1 MGGKTGRL
9 RLPPADA
16 ILAREMLHDRE
27 RPRPFIIAHRG
38 LAHTAPEN
46 TLASVRAALE
56 LPVDGIEIDVYLS
69 ADGVPVVMHDPT
81 VDRTT
86 DGHGPVC
93 SLTLAQLNEL
103 RAHIG
108 WQERSLPPEPVP
120 TLREVLQATRGRRL
134 LCVEVKPKGI
144 EQEVLAEI
152 RRADAVEWVW
162 MWTFFR
168 SIVRRFHELEPR
180 IPAAWLCAGFV
191 GLSPEQ
197 FMEMAVDLGAAGASV
212 EIQDLSPEVV
222 EQAHARGLAIYSYD
236 KERPEAWA
244 QQLAWGVDAI
254 VTDDPLPALA
264 ARDGRP
270 RASRL
275 D

>member
-1 MGGKTGRL
+1 MV
-9 RLPPADA
+9 
-16 ILAREMLHDRE
+16 HYRE
-27 RPRPFIIAHRG
+27 RPRPLIIAHRG
-38 LAHTAPEN
+38 LAHNVPEN

-86 DGHGPVC
+86 EGHGPVC
-93 SLTLAQLNEL
+93 SLTLVQLNEL

-152 RRADAVEWVW
+152 RRADALEWVW

-168 SIVRRFHELEPR
+168 SILRRFHELEPR

-191 GLSPEQ
+191 GISPEH
-197 FMEMAVDLGAAGASV
+197 FMDMAVDLGAAGVSV

-222 EQAHARGLAIYSYD
+222 EQAHAHVLAIYSYD

-244 QQLAWGVDAI
+244 QQLTWGVDAI

-264 ARDGRP
+264 ARDGR
-270 RASRL
+270 R

>member
-1 MGGKTGRL
+1 M
-9 RLPPADA
+9 A
-16 ILAREMLHDRE
+16 HDRE
-27 RPRPFIIAHRG
+27 LPRSLIIVHRG
-38 LAHTAPEN
+38 FAQRAPEN
-46 TLASVRAALE
+46 TVASVQAALE
-56 LPVDGIEIDVYLS
+56 LPVDAIEIDVYLS

-103 RAHIG
+103 RAHLG
-108 WQERSLPPEPVP
+108 WQERSFPPEPIP
-120 TLREVLQATRGRRL
+120 TLRDVLEATRGRRL

-152 RRADAVEWVW
+152 RRADALEWVW

-168 SIVRRFHELEPR
+168 SIMRRFHELEPR

-191 GLSPEQ
+191 GISPQQ
-197 FMEMAVDLGAAGASV
+197 FMDMAVDLGAAGVSV
-212 EIQDLSPEVV
+212 EIQDLSPEVL
-222 EQAHARGLAIYSYD
+222 ELAHARGVAVYSYD
-236 KERPEAWA
+236 KECPEAWA
-244 QQLAWGVDAI
+244 RQLAWGVDAI

-264 ARDGRP
+264 ARDARLRP
-270 RASRL
+270 SGPP
-275 D
+275 

>member
-1 MGGKTGRL
+1 MSHDA
-9 RLPPADA
+9 PAG
-16 ILAREMLHDRE
+16 ARPLV
-27 RPRPFIIAHRG
+27 IAHRG
-38 LAHTAPEN
+38 FAHRAPEN
-46 TLASVRAALE
+46 TLAAVRAALE

-69 ADGVPVVMHDPT
+69 ADGIPVVMHDPT

-120 TLREVLQATRGRRL
+120 TLRQVLEATRGRRL

-168 SIVRRFHELEPR
+168 SILRRFHELEPR

-191 GLSPEQ
+191 GISPRR
-197 FMEMAVDLGAAGASV
+197 FMEMAVDLGAAGVSV
-212 EIQDLSPEVV
+212 EIQDLSPKVV
-222 EQAHARGLAIYSYD
+222 EEGHAQGLALYSYD
-236 KERPEAWA
+236 KESSDAWA
-244 QQLAWGVDAI
+244 RQLAWGVDAI

-264 ARDGRP
+264 ARDGHL
-270 RASRL
+270 A
-275 D
+275 

>member
-1 MGGKTGRL
+1 MT
-9 RLPPADA
+9 
-16 ILAREMLHDRE
+16 HWHE
-27 RPRPFIIAHRG
+27 RPRPLIITHRG
-38 LAHTAPEN
+38 LAHHVPEN

-56 LPVDGIEIDVYLS
+56 TPVDGIEIDVYLS

-81 VDRTT
+81 LDRTT

-93 SLTLAQLNEL
+93 SLTLAELNEL

-108 WQERSLPPEPVP
+108 WQERDLPPEPIS
-120 TLREVLQATRGRRL
+120 TLREVLQTTSGRRL
-134 LCVEVKPKGI
+134 LCIEVKPKGI

-152 RRADAVEWVW
+152 RRADAGEWVW
-162 MWTFFR
+162 MWTFFK
-168 SIVRRFHELEPR
+168 SIMRRFHELEPR
-180 IPAAWLCAGFV
+180 ILAAWLCAGFV
-191 GLSPEQ
+191 GGITSER
-197 FMEMAVDLGAAGASV
+197 FMDMAVDLDAAGVSV
-212 EIQDLSPEVV
+212 EIQDLSLVVV

-244 QQLAWGVDAI
+244 KQLAWGVDAI

-264 ARDGRP
+264 ARDGR
-270 RASRL
+270 L

>member
-1 MGGKTGRL
+1 M
-9 RLPPADA
+9 
-16 ILAREMLHDRE
+16 ARDRE
-27 RPRPFIIAHRG
+27 LPRPLIIVHRG
-38 LAHTAPEN
+38 FAHTAPEN
-46 TLASVRAALE
+46 TLAAVRAALE
-56 LPVDGIEIDVYLS
+56 LPVDAIEIDVYLS

-120 TLREVLQATRGRRL
+120 TLREVSQATRGRRL

-168 SIVRRFHELEPR
+168 SILGRFHELEPR

-191 GLSPEQ
+191 GLSPER
-197 FMEMAVDLGAAGASV
+197 FMEMAVDLGAAGVSV

-222 EQAHARGLAIYSYD
+222 AQAHARGLAIYSYD

-244 QQLAWGVDAI
+244 KHLAWGVDAI

-264 ARDGRP
+264 ARDGR
-270 RASRL
+270 L

>member
-1 MGGKTGRL
+1 MVHW
-9 RLPPADA
+9 
-16 ILAREMLHDRE
+16 REL
-27 RPRPFIIAHRG
+27 PRPLIIAHRG
-38 LAHTAPEN
+38 LAHNAPEN

-86 DGHGPVC
+86 EGHGPVC

-108 WQERSLPPEPVP
+108 WQERNLPPQPIP
-120 TLREVLQATRGRRL
+120 TLREVLQATSGRRL

-144 EQEVLAEI
+144 EREVLAEI
-152 RRADAVEWVW
+152 RRADAVDWVW

-168 SIVRRFHELEPR
+168 SIMRGFHELEPR

-191 GLSPEQ
+191 GITPEQ
-197 FMEMAVDLGAAGASV
+197 YMEMAVDLGAAGVSV
-212 EIQDLSPEVV
+212 EIQDLSRNVV
-222 EQAHARGLAIYSYD
+222 NAAHARGLAIYSYD
-236 KERPEAWA
+236 KEHPEAWA
-244 QQLAWGVDAI
+244 QHFAWGVDAI

-264 ARDGRP
+264 ARDGWLGP
-270 RASRL
+270 SAP

>member
-1 MGGKTGRL
+1 V
-9 RLPPADA
+9 
-16 ILAREMLHDRE
+16 
-27 RPRPFIIAHRG
+27 IAHRG
-38 LAHTAPEN
+38 FAHDAPEN
-46 TLASVRAALE
+46 TLAAVRAALE

-103 RAHIG
+103 RASIG

-120 TLREVLQATRGRRL
+120 TLRQVLEATRGRRL

-168 SIVRRFHELEPR
+168 SILRRFHELEPR

-191 GLSPEQ
+191 GISSRQ
-197 FMEMAVDLGAAGASV
+197 FMEMAVDLGAAGVSV

-222 EQAHARGLAIYSYD
+222 EEAHAQGLALYSYD
-236 KERPEAWA
+236 KECSDAWA

-264 ARDGRP
+264 ARDGHL
-270 RASRL
+270 A
-275 D
+275 

>member
-1 MGGKTGRL
+1 M
-9 RLPPADA
+9 P
-16 ILAREMLHDRE
+16 HDDL
-27 RPRPFIIAHRG
+27 PRPFIITHRG
-38 LAHTAPEN
+38 FALRAPEN
-46 TLASVRAALE
+46 TLASVCAALE
-56 LPVDGIEIDVYLS
+56 LSVDAIEIDVYLS

-103 RAHIG
+103 RAHVG
-108 WQERSLPPEPVP
+108 WQERSFPPEPIP
-120 TLREVLQATRGRRL
+120 TLREVLEATRGRRL

-152 RRADAVEWVW
+152 RRADALEWVW

-168 SIVRRFHELEPR
+168 SIMRRFHELEPR

-191 GLSPEQ
+191 GITPRQ
-197 FMEMAVDLGAAGASV
+197 FIEMAVDIGATGVSV
-212 EIQDLSPEVV
+212 EIQDLSREVV
-222 EQAHARGLAIYSYD
+222 EVAHAHGLALYSYD
-236 KERPEAWA
+236 KEDPESWA
-244 QQLAWGVDAI
+244 KQLAWGVDAI

-264 ARDGRP
+264 ARDGRQGP
-270 RASRL
+270 STP

>member
-1 MGGKTGRL
+1 MVSGCACR
-9 RLPPADA
+9 PPSA
-16 ILAREMLHDRE
+16 ILAREMPHDAPE
-27 RPRPFIIAHRG
+27 RPRPLIIAHRG
-38 LAHTAPEN
+38 LAHRVPEN

-81 VDRTT
+81 LDRTT

-103 RAHIG
+103 RAHVG
-108 WQERSLPPEPVP
+108 WQERDCSPEPVP
-120 TLREVLQATRGRRL
+120 TLREVLEATRGRRL

-144 EQEVLAEI
+144 EHEVLAEI

-162 MWTFFR
+162 VWSFFR
-168 SIVRRFHELEPR
+168 RILRRFRELEPR
-180 IPAAWLCAGFV
+180 IPAALLCGGFV
-191 GLSPEQ
+191 GLSPQQ
-197 FMEMAVDLGAAGASV
+197 FMEMAVDDGAAGVSV

-222 EQAHARGLAIYSYD
+222 SAAHGRGLAIYSYD
-236 KERPEAWA
+236 KERPEVWA
-244 QQLAWGVDAI
+244 KQLAWGVDAI

-264 ARDGRP
+264 ARDGR
-270 RASRL
+270 L

>member
-1 MGGKTGRL
+1 M
-9 RLPPADA
+9 A
-16 ILAREMLHDRE
+16 HDRE
-27 RPRPFIIAHRG
+27 LPRPLIIVHRG
-38 LAHTAPEN
+38 FAHKAPEN
-46 TLASVRAALE
+46 TLAAVRAALE

-120 TLREVLQATRGRRL
+120 TLREVLQATSGRRL

-152 RRADAVEWVW
+152 RRADALEWVW

-168 SIVRRFHELEPR
+168 SIMRRFHELEPR

-191 GLSPEQ
+191 GLPPEQ
-197 FMEMAVDLGAAGASV
+197 FMEMAVDLGAAGVSV
-212 EIQDLSPEVV
+212 EIQDLSPQVV
-222 EQAHARGLAIYSYD
+222 DAAHTRDLGIYSYD

-254 VTDDPLPALA
+254 VSDDPLPALA
-264 ARDGRP
+264 ARDGRLRP
-270 RASRL
+270 SGP

>member
-1 MGGKTGRL
+1 
-9 RLPPADA
+9 
-16 ILAREMLHDRE
+16 MLHYRE
-27 RPRPFIIAHRG
+27 RPRPLIIVHRG

-46 TLASVRAALE
+46 TLASVREALE

-93 SLTLAQLNEL
+93 TLTLAQLNEL

-120 TLREVLQATRGRRL
+120 TLREVLEATSGRRL
-134 LCVEVKPKGI
+134 LCVEVKPKDI
-144 EQEVLAEI
+144 EQAVLAEI

-168 SIVRRFHELEPR
+168 SIMRRFRELEPR

-197 FMEMAVDLGAAGASV
+197 FMEMAVDLGAAGISV

-222 EQAHARGLAIYSYD
+222 ALAHARGLAIYSYD

-244 QQLAWGVDAI
+244 QHLAWGVDAI
-254 VTDDPLPALA
+254 ITDDPLPALA

-270 RASRL
+270 A
-275 D
+275 

>member
-1 MGGKTGRL
+1 
-9 RLPPADA
+9 
-16 ILAREMLHDRE
+16 
-27 RPRPFIIAHRG
+27 
-38 LAHTAPEN
+38 
-46 TLASVRAALE
+46 
-56 LPVDGIEIDVYLS
+56 
-69 ADGVPVVMHDPT
+69 
-81 VDRTT
+81 
-86 DGHGPVC
+86 
-93 SLTLAQLNEL
+93 
-103 RAHIG
+103 
-108 WQERSLPPEPVP
+108 
-120 TLREVLQATRGRRL
+120 
-134 LCVEVKPKGI
+134 VEVKPKGI

-168 SIVRRFHELEPR
+168 SIMRRFRELEPR

-197 FMEMAVDLGAAGASV
+197 FMEMAVDLGAAGISV

-222 EQAHARGLAIYSYD
+222 ALAHARGLAIYSYD

-244 QQLAWGVDAI
+244 QHLAWGVDAI

-264 ARDGRP
+264 ARDGRLP
-270 RASRL
+270 PSGP